1 MAISSA
7 GIGSGLDVAKIVEQM
22 VAAEKVP
29 LKKLEYKA
37 EGIQTQ
43 ISTYGEI
50 KSLTSK
56 LGDIVSKLTRD
67 SAWNGVSISS
77 SNPTLSGTMTG
88 IAATGTYN
96 IKVTH
101 LAQAQTT
108 ALGGT
113 GGIALAKDQAMGTAG
128 TITLKMGA
136 ESKDIN
142 ITSSDT
148 LTKIATKINE
158 AGMGIQAS
166 IVTDVNGQERLMLRS
181 KETGTDKSFKVEID
195 TALTKLGQKTSTDKA
210 FEVNLSAPLAAVLGQ
225 NTTQNAQNAK
235 VELNGLVVESSSN
248 TFANTIPGM
257 SFTVSEVTSTAATL
271 NVKADTEAMKKN
283 IQEFVDTYNE
293 LNDLLTKSTK
303 SVRTADGKLDPSV
316 QKEGVGTLQGD
327 SATVSLQN
335 SLRMLTQGISGSTG
349 GLTRLAEIGI
359 QMQEGGKLST
369 DTTKLDK
376 ALTNLEGLKGLFANK
391 ADALGQGGG
400 IAVNFKNFTDKL
412 LAFDGTLNTKS
423 DSLDSKLKSNT
434 AEQDKVNKRADTLE
448 KRLYAQYSALDTKMA
463 SLNALNA
470 YVSQMVTTWNK
481 AKS

>member
-7 GIGSGLDVAKIVEQM
+7 GIGSGLDVAKIVEQT
-22 VAAEKVP
+22 VAAEKTP

-56 LGDIVSKLTRD
+56 LGDIASKLTRD

-96 IKVTH
+96 IQVTH

-108 ALGGT
+108 ALGGA
-113 GGIALAKDQAMGTAG
+113 GGAALPKDKPMGAAG
-128 TITLKMGA
+128 TIKLTMGT
-136 ESKDIN
+136 ESKDIA
-142 ITSSDT
+142 IESSDT

-166 IVTDVNGQERLMLRS
+166 IVTNVDGQERLMLSS
-181 KETGTDKSFKVEID
+181 KETGTDKAFTVDID
-195 TALTKLGQKTSTDKA
+195 PALTKLGQAKA
-210 FEVNLSAPLAAVLGQ
+210 QA
-225 NTTQNAQNAK
+225 AQNAK
-235 VELNGLVVESSSN
+235 VKLNGMDVESSSN

-257 SFTVSEVTSTAATL
+257 SFTVSELTSTAATL

-423 DSLDSKLKSNT
+423 DSLESKLKSNT

-481 AKS
+481 G

>member
-96 IKVTH
+96 IKVTD

-108 ALGGT
+108 ALGGA
-113 GGIALAKDQAMGTAG
+113 GGIALAKDQAMGETG
-128 TITLKMGA
+128 TIKLKMGA
-136 ESKDIN
+136 VEKDI
-142 ITSSDT
+142 SVSGSDT

-158 AGMGIQAS
+158 AEMGIQAS
-166 IVTDVNGQERLMLRS
+166 VVTDVDGKERLMLRS
-181 KETGTDKSFKVEID
+181 KETGTDKAFTVDLGSLSS
-195 TALTKLGQKTSTDKA
+195 APAALGQA
-210 FEVNLSAPLAAVLGQ
+210 EAQAAK
-225 NTTQNAQNAK
+225 NAK
-235 VELNGLVVESSSN
+235 VKLNGMEVESSTN

-257 SFTVSEVTSTAATL
+257 SFTVSEVVTSTAATL

-412 LAFDGTLNTKS
+412 LSFDGTLNTKT
-423 DSLDSKLKSNT
+423 DSLERTLKSNS
-434 AEQDKVNKRADTLE
+434 AEQTKVNTRADTLE

>member
-22 VAAEKVP
+22 VAAEKIP

-108 ALGGT
+108 ALGGA
-113 GGIALAKDQAMGTAG
+113 GGIALAKDQTMGADG
-128 TITLKMGA
+128 TIKLKMGA
-136 ESKDIN
+136 VEKDI
-142 ITSSDT
+142 SVSGSDT

-158 AGMGIQAS
+158 AEMGIQAS
-166 IVTDVNGQERLMLRS
+166 VVTDVDGKERLMLRS
-181 KETGTDKSFKVEID
+181 KETGTDK
-195 TALTKLGQKTSTDKA
+195 A
-210 FEVNLSAPLAAVLGQ
+210 FTVDLSAAPTVLGQ

-271 NVKADTEAMKKN
+271 NVKPDTEAMKKN
-283 IQEFVDTYNE
+283 IQEFVDAYNE

-303 SVRTADGKLDPSV
+303 SVRTADGKVDQSA
-316 QKEGVGTLQGD
+316 QSSGVGTLQGD
-327 SATVSLQN
+327 STTVSLQN
-335 SLRMLTQGISGSTG
+335 SLRMLTQGISGSKG
-349 GLTRLAEIGI
+349 SLTRLSDIGI
-359 QMQEGGKLST
+359 QMQEGGKLSL
-369 DTTKLDK
+369 DASKLDK
-376 ALTNLEGLKGLFANK
+376 ALTNVDDLKGLFANK
-391 ADALGQGGG
+391 ADSQGQGGG
-400 IAVNFKNFTDKL
+400 IAVNFKNFTDQL

-423 DSLDSKLKSNT
+423 DSLDSKLKSNI
-434 AEQDKVNKRADTLE
+434 AEQDKVNKRADALE
-448 KRLYAQYSALDTKMA
+448 ARMYQQYSALDTKMA
-463 SLNALNA
+463 SLNALNS

-481 AKS
+481 AK

>member
-22 VAAEKVP
+22 VAAEKIP

-56 LGDIVSKLTRD
+56 LGDIASKLTRD
-67 SAWNGVSISS
+67 SAWNGVTISS
-77 SNPTLSGTMTG
+77 SNSTITGTMTG
-88 IAATGTYN
+88 IAAPGTYN
-96 IKVTH
+96 IKVTQ

-108 ALGGT
+108 VIGGADAV
-113 GGIALAKDQAMGTAG
+113 ALAKDETMGASG
-128 TITLKMGA
+128 TIKLKMGA
-136 ESKDIN
+136 VEKDISVS
-142 ITSSDT
+142 SSDT

-158 AGMGIQAS
+158 AEMGIQAS
-166 IVTDVNGQERLMLRS
+166 VVTDVDGKERLMLRS
-181 KETGTDKSFKVEID
+181 KETGTDK
-195 TALTKLGQKTSTDKA
+195 A
-210 FEVNLSAPLAAVLGQ
+210 FTVDLSSAPTVLGQ

-283 IQEFVDTYNE
+283 IQEFVEAYNA
-293 LNDLLTKSTK
+293 LNDLLTQSTK
-303 SVRTADGKLDPSV
+303 YVEESKTA
-316 QKEGVGTLQGD
+316 GVLQGD

-359 QMQEGGKLST
+359 QMQEGGKLSM

-376 ALTNLEGLKGLFANK
+376 ALTNVEGLKGLFANK
-391 ADALGQGGG
+391 ADSLGQGGG

-412 LAFDGTLNTKS
+412 LAFDGTLNTKT
-423 DSLDSKLKSNT
+423 DSLERTLKSNG

-448 KRLYAQYSALDTKMA
+448 TRLYAQYTALDTKMA

-470 YVSQMVTTWNK
+470 YVSQMVTTWNQPK
-481 AKS
+481 K

>member
-1 MAISSA
+1 
-7 GIGSGLDVAKIVEQM
+7 
-22 VAAEKVP
+22 
-29 LKKLEYKA
+29 
-37 EGIQTQ
+37 
-43 ISTYGEI
+43 
-50 KSLTSK
+50 

-96 IKVTH
+96 IQVTD

-108 ALGGT
+108 ALGGA
-113 GGIALAKDQAMGTAG
+113 GGIALAKDQAMGAAG
-128 TITLKMGA
+128 TIKLTMGT
-136 ESKDIN
+136 ESKDIA
-142 ITSSDT
+142 IESSDT

-166 IVTDVNGQERLMLRS
+166 IVTDVDGKERLMLRS
-181 KETGTDKSFKVEID
+181 KETGTDK
-195 TALTKLGQKTSTDKA
+195 A
-210 FEVNLSAPLAAVLGQ
+210 FTVDLSSAPTALGQ

-235 VELNGLVVESSSN
+235 VELNGLIVESSSN

-293 LNDLLTKSTK
+293 LNDLLTQSTK
-303 SVRTADGKLDPSV
+303 YVEESKTA
-316 QKEGVGTLQGD
+316 GVLQGD

-412 LAFDGTLNTKS
+412 LSFDGTLNTKT
-423 DSLDSKLKSNT
+423 DSLERTLKSNS
-434 AEQDKVNKRADTLE
+434 AEQTKVNTRADTLE

>member
-7 GIGSGLDVAKIVEQM
+7 GIGSGLDVAKIVKQM
-22 VAAEKVP
+22 VAAEKIP

-67 SAWNGVSISS
+67 SAWNGVTISS
-77 SNPTLSGTMTG
+77 SNSTITGTMTG
-88 IAATGTYN
+88 IAAPGTYN
-96 IKVTH
+96 IKVTQ

-108 ALGGT
+108 VIGGT
-113 GGIALAKDQAMGTAG
+113 GGAGGSALAKDQTMGADG
-128 TITLKMGA
+128 TIKLKMGA
-136 ESKDIN
+136 VEKDISVS
-142 ITSSDT
+142 SSDT

-158 AGMGIQAS
+158 AEMGIQAS
-166 IVTDVNGQERLMLRS
+166 VVTDVDGKERLMMRS
-181 KETGTDKSFKVEID
+181 KETGTDK
-195 TALTKLGQKTSTDKA
+195 A
-210 FEVNLSAPLAAVLGQ
+210 FTVDLSSAPTVLGQ

-271 NVKADTEAMKKN
+271 NVKPDTEAMKKN
-283 IQEFVDTYNE
+283 IQEFVDAYNE

-303 SVRTADGKLDPSV
+303 SVRTADGKVDQSA
-316 QKEGVGTLQGD
+316 QSSGVGTLQGD
-327 SATVSLQN
+327 STTVSLQN
-335 SLRMLTQGISGSTG
+335 SLRMLTQGISGSKG
-349 GLTRLAEIGI
+349 SLTRLSDIGI
-359 QMQEGGKLST
+359 QMQEGGKLSL
-369 DTTKLDK
+369 DASKLDK
-376 ALTNLEGLKGLFANK
+376 ALTNVDDLKGLFANK
-391 ADALGQGGG
+391 ADSQGQGGG
-400 IAVNFKNFTDKL
+400 IAVNFKNFTDQL

-423 DSLDSKLKSNT
+423 DSLDSKLKSNI
-434 AEQDKVNKRADTLE
+434 AEQDKVNKRADALE
-448 KRLYAQYSALDTKMA
+448 TRLYAQYSALDTKMA

>member
-96 IKVTH
+96 IQVTH

-108 ALGGT
+108 VIGGA
-113 GGIALAKDQAMGTAG
+113 GAVALAKDATMGASG
-128 TITLKMGA
+128 NIKLKMGA
-136 ESKDIN
+136 VEKEISVS
-142 ITSSDT
+142 SSDT

-158 AGMGIQAS
+158 AEMGIQAS
-166 IVTDVNGQERLMLRS
+166 VVTDVDGKERLMLRS
-181 KETGTDKSFKVEID
+181 KETGTDKAFTVDLGSLSSSP
-195 TALTKLGQKTSTDKA
+195 AALGQVEA
-210 FEVNLSAPLAAVLGQ
+210 QA
-225 NTTQNAQNAK
+225 AQNAK
-235 VELNGLVVESSSN
+235 VKLNGMEVESSTN

-283 IQEFVDTYNE
+283 IQEFVEAYNA
-293 LNDLLTKSTK
+293 LNDLLTQSTK
-303 SVRTADGKLDPSV
+303 YVEESKTA
-316 QKEGVGTLQGD
+316 GVLQGD

-412 LAFDGTLNTKS
+412 LSFDGTLNTKT
-423 DSLDSKLKSNT
+423 DSLERTLKSNS
-434 AEQDKVNKRADTLE
+434 AAQDKVNTRADTLE

>member
-56 LGDIVSKLTRD
+56 LGDIASKLTRD
-67 SAWNGVSISS
+67 SAWNGVTISS
-77 SNPTLSGTMTG
+77 SNSTITGTMTG
-88 IAATGTYN
+88 IAAPGTYN
-96 IKVTH
+96 IKVTQ

-108 ALGGT
+108 ALGGA
-113 GGIALAKDQAMGTAG
+113 GGIALAKDQAMGADG
-128 TITLKMGA
+128 TIKLKMGA
-136 ESKDIN
+136 VEKDISV
-142 ITSSDT
+142 SSLDT

-158 AGMGIQAS
+158 AEMGIQAS
-166 IVTDVNGQERLMLRS
+166 VVTDVDGKERLMLRS
-181 KETGTDKSFKVEID
+181 KETGTDK
-195 TALTKLGQKTSTDKA
+195 A
-210 FEVNLSAPLAAVLGQ
+210 FTVDLSAAPAPAPAPAPAVLGQ
-225 NTTQNAQNAK
+225 NTTQTAQNAK
-235 VELNGLVVESSSN
+235 VKLNGMEVESSTN

-283 IQEFVDTYNE
+283 IQEFVEAYNA
-293 LNDLLTKSTK
+293 LNDLLTQSTK
-303 SVRTADGKLDPSV
+303 YDEESKTA
-316 QKEGVGTLQGD
+316 GVLQGD

-412 LAFDGTLNTKS
+412 LSFDGTLNTKT
-423 DSLDSKLKSNT
+423 DSLERTLKSNS
-434 AEQDKVNKRADTLE
+434 AEQTKVNTRADTLE

-463 SLNALNA
+463 SLNALYA
-470 YVSQMVTTWNK
+470 YVSQMLTTWNK

>member
-7 GIGSGLDVAKIVEQM
+7 GIGSGLDVAKIVEQT

-56 LGDIVSKLTRD
+56 LGDIASKLTRD

-96 IKVTH
+96 IKVTD

-108 ALGGT
+108 ALGGV
-113 GGIALAKDQAMGTAG
+113 GGSALPKDQAMGAAG
-128 TITLKMGA
+128 TIKLTMGT
-136 ESKDIN
+136 ESKDIA
-142 ITSSDT
+142 IESSDT

-166 IVTDVNGQERLMLRS
+166 IVTNVDGQERLMLRS
-181 KETGTDKSFKVEID
+181 KETGTDKAFTVDLGSLSS
-195 TALTKLGQKTSTDKA
+195 APAALGQT
-210 FEVNLSAPLAAVLGQ
+210 
-225 NTTQNAQNAK
+225 TTQNAQNAK

-283 IQEFVDTYNE
+283 IQEFVEAYNA

-376 ALTNLEGLKGLFANK
+376 ALTNIDDLKGLFANK
-391 ADALGQGGG
+391 ADGLGQGGG

-423 DSLDSKLKSNT
+423 DSLESKLKSNT
-434 AEQDKVNKRADTLE
+434 AEQDKVNKRADALE

-470 YVSQMVTTWNK
+470 YVSQMVTTWNNS
-481 AKS
+481 KS

>member
-7 GIGSGLDVAKIVEQM
+7 GIGSGLDVAKIVEQT

-56 LGDIVSKLTRD
+56 LGDSVSKLTRD

-96 IKVTH
+96 IQVMH

-108 ALGGT
+108 ALGGA
-113 GGIALAKDQAMGTAG
+113 GGAALPKDQTMGAAG
-128 TITLKMGA
+128 TIKLTMGT
-136 ESKDIN
+136 ESKDIA
-142 ITSSDT
+142 IESSDT

-166 IVTDVNGQERLMLRS
+166 IVTDVDGKERLMLRS
-181 KETGTDKSFKVEID
+181 KETGTDKAFTVDLSSAP
-195 TALTKLGQKTSTDKA
+195 TALRQT
-210 FEVNLSAPLAAVLGQ
+210 P
-225 NTTQNAQNAK
+225 TQDAQNAK
-235 VELNGLVVESSSN
+235 VKLNGMDVESSSN

-423 DSLDSKLKSNT
+423 DSLESKLKSNT

-481 AKS
+481 G

>member
-96 IKVTH
+96 IQVTH

-108 ALGGT
+108 ALGGA
-113 GGIALAKDQAMGTAG
+113 GGAALPKDKPMGAAG
-128 TITLKMGA
+128 TIKLTMGT
-136 ESKDIN
+136 ESKDIA
-142 ITSSDT
+142 IESSDT

-166 IVTDVNGQERLMLRS
+166 IVTDVDGKERLMLRS
-181 KETGTDKSFKVEID
+181 KETGTDKAFTVDLGSLSS
-195 TALTKLGQKTSTDKA
+195 APAALGQ
-210 FEVNLSAPLAAVLGQ
+210 PL
-225 NTTQNAQNAK
+225 TPTQTAQNAK
-235 VELNGLVVESSSN
+235 VKLNGMDVESSSN

-293 LNDLLTKSTK
+293 LNDLLTQSTK
-303 SVRTADGKLDPSV
+303 YVEESKTA
-316 QKEGVGTLQGD
+316 GVLQGD

-412 LAFDGTLNTKS
+412 LSFDGTLNTKT
-423 DSLDSKLKSNT
+423 DSLERTLKSNS
-434 AEQDKVNKRADTLE
+434 AEQTKVNTRADTLE

>member
-22 VAAEKVP
+22 VAAEKIP

-77 SNPTLSGTMTG
+77 SNTTLSGTMTG

-96 IKVTH
+96 IEVTQ

-108 ALGGT
+108 ALGGA
-113 GGIALAKDQAMGTAG
+113 GGSALAKDQTMGADGTIKLTMGT
-128 TITLKMGA
+128 

-166 IVTDVNGQERLMLRS
+166 IVTDVDGKERLMLRS
-181 KETGTDKSFKVEID
+181 KETGTDK
-195 TALTKLGQKTSTDKA
+195 A
-210 FEVNLSAPLAAVLGQ
+210 FTVDLSAAPAVPPAPAVLGQ
-225 NTTQNAQNAK
+225 APTQNAQNAK
-235 VELNGLVVESSSN
+235 VELNGLVVESSTN

-257 SFTVSEVTSTAATL
+257 SFTVSELTSTAATL

-293 LNDLLTKSTK
+293 LNDLLTQSTK
-303 SVRTADGKLDPSV
+303 YVEESKTA
-316 QKEGVGTLQGD
+316 GVLQGD

-412 LAFDGTLNTKS
+412 LSFDGTLNTKT
-423 DSLDSKLKSNT
+423 DSLERTLKSNS
-434 AEQDKVNKRADTLE
+434 AAQDKVNTRADTLE

>member
-77 SNPTLSGTMTG
+77 SNTTLSGTMTG

-96 IKVTH
+96 IEVTH

-108 ALGGT
+108 ALGGA
-113 GGIALAKDQAMGTAG
+113 GGIALAKDQAMGAGG
-128 TITLKMGA
+128 TIKLIMGT
-136 ESKDIN
+136 EIKDIN

-181 KETGTDKSFKVEID
+181 KETGTDK
-195 TALTKLGQKTSTDKA
+195 A
-210 FEVNLSAPLAAVLGQ
+210 FEVNLSAAPAVLGQ
-225 NTTQNAQNAK
+225 TTPQIAQNAK
-235 VELNGLVVESSSN
+235 VKLNGMEVESSTN

-293 LNDLLTKSTK
+293 LNDLLTQSTK
-303 SVRTADGKLDPSV
+303 YVEESKTA
-316 QKEGVGTLQGD
+316 GVLQGD

-349 GLTRLAEIGI
+349 G
-359 QMQEGGKLST
+359 
-369 DTTKLDK
+369 
-376 ALTNLEGLKGLFANK
+376 
-391 ADALGQGGG
+391 
-400 IAVNFKNFTDKL
+400 
-412 LAFDGTLNTKS
+412 
-423 DSLDSKLKSNT
+423 
-434 AEQDKVNKRADTLE
+434 
-448 KRLYAQYSALDTKMA
+448 
-463 SLNALNA
+463 
-470 YVSQMVTTWNK
+470 
-481 AKS
+481 

>member
-22 VAAEKVP
+22 VAAEKTP

-96 IKVTH
+96 IQVTH

-108 ALGGT
+108 ALGGA
-113 GGIALAKDQAMGTAG
+113 GGIALAKDQAMGAAG
-128 TITLKMGA
+128 TIKLTMGS
-136 ESKDIN
+136 ESKDID
-142 ITSSDT
+142 ITSLDT
-148 LTKIATKINE
+148 LSKIATKINE
-158 AGMGIQAS
+158 AEMGIQAS
-166 IVTDVNGQERLMLRS
+166 VVTDVDGKERLMLRS
-181 KETGTDKSFKVEID
+181 KETGTDKAFTVD
-195 TALTKLGQKTSTDKA
+195 LGA
-210 FEVNLSAPLAAVLGQ
+210 APTVLGQ

-235 VELNGLVVESSSN
+235 VELNGLVVESSAN

-293 LNDLLTKSTK
+293 LNDLLTQSTK
-303 SVRTADGKLDPSV
+303 YVEESKTA
-316 QKEGVGTLQGD
+316 GVLQGD

-412 LAFDGTLNTKS
+412 LSFDGTLNTKT
-423 DSLDSKLKSNT
+423 DSLERTLKSNS
-434 AEQDKVNKRADTLE
+434 AEQTKVNTRADTLE

>member
-7 GIGSGLDVAKIVEQM
+7 GIGSGLDVAKIVEQT

-56 LGDIVSKLTRD
+56 LGDIASKLTRD

-96 IKVTH
+96 IQVTD

-108 ALGGT
+108 VLGGAGGA
-113 GGIALAKDQAMGTAG
+113 GGIALAKDQTMGTAG
-128 TITLKMGA
+128 TIKLTMGT
-136 ESKDIN
+136 ESKDIA
-142 ITSSDT
+142 IESSDT

-166 IVTDVNGQERLMLRS
+166 IVTNVDGQERLMLRS
-181 KETGTDKSFKVEID
+181 KETGTDKAFTVDLSSAP
-195 TALTKLGQKTSTDKA
+195 TALGQTEA
-210 FEVNLSAPLAAVLGQ
+210 QAAK
-225 NTTQNAQNAK
+225 NAK
-235 VELNGLVVESSSN
+235 VKLNGMEVESSSN

-283 IQEFVDTYNE
+283 IQEFVEAYNA
-293 LNDLLTKSTK
+293 LNDLLTQSTK
-303 SVRTADGKLDPSV
+303 YVEESKTA
-316 QKEGVGTLQGD
+316 GVLQGD

-335 SLRMLTQGISGSTG
+335 SLRMLTQGISGSKG
-349 GLTRLAEIGI
+349 SLTRLSDIGI
-359 QMQEGGKLST
+359 QMQEGGKLSL
-369 DTTKLDK
+369 DASKLDK
-376 ALTNLEGLKGLFANK
+376 ALTNIDDLKGLFANK
-391 ADALGQGGG
+391 ADGLGQGGG

-423 DSLDSKLKSNT
+423 DSLESKLKSNI
-434 AEQDKVNKRADTLE
+434 AEQDKVNKRADALE

>member
-7 GIGSGLDVAKIVEQM
+7 GIGSGLDVAKIVEQT
-22 VAAEKVP
+22 VAAEKTP
-29 LKKLEYKA
+29 LKKLETKA

-56 LGDIVSKLTRD
+56 LGDIASKLTRD
-67 SAWNGVSISS
+67 SAWNGVTISS
-77 SNPTLSGTMTG
+77 SNSTITGTMTG
-88 IAATGTYN
+88 IAAPGTYN
-96 IKVTH
+96 IKVTQ

-108 ALGGT
+108 VIGGADAV
-113 GGIALAKDQAMGTAG
+113 ALAKDETMGADG
-128 TITLKMGA
+128 TIKLKMGA
-136 ESKDIN
+136 VEKDI
-142 ITSSDT
+142 SVSGSDT

-158 AGMGIQAS
+158 AEMGIQAS
-166 IVTDVNGQERLMLRS
+166 VVTDVDGKERLMLRS
-181 KETGTDKSFKVEID
+181 KETGTDK
-195 TALTKLGQKTSTDKA
+195 A
-210 FEVNLSAPLAAVLGQ
+210 FTVDLSSAPTVLGQ

-235 VELNGLVVESSSN
+235 VELNGLVVESSAN

-412 LAFDGTLNTKS
+412 LSFDGTLNTKT
-423 DSLDSKLKSNT
+423 DSLERTLKSNS
-434 AEQDKVNKRADTLE
+434 AEQTKVNTRADTLE

>member
-108 ALGGT
+108 ALGGA
-113 GGIALAKDQAMGTAG
+113 GGIALAKDQAMGAVG
-128 TITLKMGA
+128 TIKLKMGA
-136 ESKDIN
+136 VEKDI
-142 ITSSDT
+142 SVSGSDT

-158 AGMGIQAS
+158 AEMGIQAS
-166 IVTDVNGQERLMLRS
+166 VVTDVDGKERLMLRS
-181 KETGTDKSFKVEID
+181 KETGTDK
-195 TALTKLGQKTSTDKA
+195 A
-210 FEVNLSAPLAAVLGQ
+210 FTVDLSAAPTVLGQ

-235 VELNGLVVESSSN
+235 VELNGLVVESSAN

-293 LNDLLTKSTK
+293 LNDLLTQSTK
-303 SVRTADGKLDPSV
+303 YVEESKTA
-316 QKEGVGTLQGD
+316 GVLQGD

-412 LAFDGTLNTKS
+412 LSFDGTLNTKT
-423 DSLDSKLKSNT
+423 DSLERTLKSNS
-434 AEQDKVNKRADTLE
+434 AEQTKVNTRADTLE

>member
-22 VAAEKVP
+22 VAAEKIP

-77 SNPTLSGTMTG
+77 SNTTLSGTMTG

-113 GGIALAKDQAMGTAG
+113 DGAGGSALTKDQTMGAAG
-128 TITLKMGA
+128 TIKLKMGA
-136 ESKDIN
+136 VEKDI
-142 ITSSDT
+142 SVSGSDT

-158 AGMGIQAS
+158 AEMGIQAS
-166 IVTDVNGQERLMLRS
+166 VVTDVDGKERLMLRS
-181 KETGTDKSFKVEID
+181 KETGTDKAFTVDLGSLSS
-195 TALTKLGQKTSTDKA
+195 APAALGQ
-210 FEVNLSAPLAAVLGQ
+210 PL
-225 NTTQNAQNAK
+225 TPTQTAQNAK
-235 VELNGLVVESSSN
+235 VKLNGMDVESSSN

-293 LNDLLTKSTK
+293 LNDLLTQSTK
-303 SVRTADGKLDPSV
+303 YVEESKTA
-316 QKEGVGTLQGD
+316 GVLQGD

-412 LAFDGTLNTKS
+412 LSFDGTLNTKT
-423 DSLDSKLKSNT
+423 DSLERTLKSNS
-434 AEQDKVNKRADTLE
+434 AEQTKVNTRADTLE

>member
-22 VAAEKVP
+22 VAAEKIP

-113 GGIALAKDQAMGTAG
+113 GGAGGSALAKDQTMGADG
-128 TITLKMGA
+128 TIKLKMGA
-136 ESKDIN
+136 VEKDISVS
-142 ITSSDT
+142 SSDT

-158 AGMGIQAS
+158 AEMGIQAS
-166 IVTDVNGQERLMLRS
+166 VVTDVDGKERLMLRS
-181 KETGTDKSFKVEID
+181 KETGTDK
-195 TALTKLGQKTSTDKA
+195 A
-210 FEVNLSAPLAAVLGQ
+210 FTVDLNSAPAVLGQ

-235 VELNGLVVESSSN
+235 VELNGMAVESSSN

-257 SFTVSEVTSTAATL
+257 SFTVSELTSTAATL

-283 IQEFVDTYNE
+283 IQEFVEAYNA
-293 LNDLLTKSTK
+293 LNDLLTQSTK
-303 SVRTADGKLDPSV
+303 YVEESKTA
-316 QKEGVGTLQGD
+316 GVLQGD

-412 LAFDGTLNTKS
+412 LSFDGTLNTKT
-423 DSLDSKLKSNT
+423 DSLERTLKSNS
-434 AEQDKVNKRADTLE
+434 AAQDKVNTRADTLE

>member
-7 GIGSGLDVAKIVEQM
+7 GIGSGLDVAKIVEQT
-22 VAAEKVP
+22 VAAEKIP

-56 LGDIVSKLTRD
+56 LGDIASKLTRD
-67 SAWNGVSISS
+67 SAWNGVNIRS
-77 SNPTLSGTMTG
+77 SNSTISGTMTG
-88 IAATGTYN
+88 IAAPGTYN

-108 ALGGT
+108 AIGGAN
-113 GGIALAKDQAMGTAG
+113 GVALAKDETMGAAG
-128 TITLKMGA
+128 TIKLTMDGETKELSISA
-136 ESKDIN
+136 
-142 ITSSDT
+142 SDT

-166 IVTDVNGQERLMLRS
+166 IVTDVDGKERLMLRS
-181 KETGTDKSFKVEID
+181 KETGTDKAFTVDLSSAP
-195 TALTKLGQKTSTDKA
+195 TALRQT
-210 FEVNLSAPLAAVLGQ
+210 P
-225 NTTQNAQNAK
+225 TQDAQNAK
-235 VELNGLVVESSSN
+235 VKLNGMEVESSSN

-283 IQEFVDTYNE
+283 IQEFVDAYNE

-412 LAFDGTLNTKS
+412 LSFDGTLNTKT
-423 DSLDSKLKSNT
+423 DSLERTLKSNS
-434 AEQDKVNKRADTLE
+434 AEQTKVNTRADTLE

>member
-96 IKVTH
+96 IQVTD

-108 ALGGT
+108 VLGGAGGA
-113 GGIALAKDQAMGTAG
+113 GGIALAKDQAMGAVG
-128 TITLKMGA
+128 TIKLKMGA
-136 ESKDIN
+136 VEKDI
-142 ITSSDT
+142 SVSGSDT

-158 AGMGIQAS
+158 AEMGIQAS
-166 IVTDVNGQERLMLRS
+166 VVTDVDGKERLMLRS
-181 KETGTDKSFKVEID
+181 KETGTDK
-195 TALTKLGQKTSTDKA
+195 A
-210 FEVNLSAPLAAVLGQ
+210 FTVDLSAAPTVLGQ

-235 VELNGLVVESSSN
+235 VELNGLVVESSAN

-293 LNDLLTKSTK
+293 LNDLLTQSTK
-303 SVRTADGKLDPSV
+303 YVEESKTA
-316 QKEGVGTLQGD
+316 GVLQGD

-349 GLTRLAEIGI
+349 GLTRLADIGI
-359 QMQEGGKLST
+359 QMQEGGKLSM

-376 ALTNLEGLKGLFANK
+376 ALTNIDDLKGLFANK
-391 ADALGQGGG
+391 ADSLGQGGG

-412 LAFDGTLNTKS
+412 LSFDGTLNTKT
-423 DSLDSKLKSNT
+423 DSLERTLKSNT
-434 AEQDKVNKRADTLE
+434 AEQDKVNKRAEALE
-448 KRLYAQYSALDTKMA
+448 TRLYAQYSALDTKMA

-481 AKS
+481 

>member
-96 IKVTH
+96 IKVTD

-113 GGIALAKDQAMGTAG
+113 GGIALAKDQTMRADGTIKLTMGT
-128 TITLKMGA
+128 
-136 ESKDIN
+136 ESKDIA
-142 ITSSDT
+142 IESSDT

-166 IVTDVNGQERLMLRS
+166 VVTDVDGKERLMLRS
-181 KETGTDKSFKVEID
+181 KETGTDK
-195 TALTKLGQKTSTDKA
+195 A
-210 FEVNLSAPLAAVLGQ
+210 FTVDLIAAPAVLGQ
-225 NTTQNAQNAK
+225 TTPQTAKNAK
-235 VELNGLVVESSSN
+235 VKLNGMDVESSTN

-293 LNDLLTKSTK
+293 LNDLLTQSTK
-303 SVRTADGKLDPSV
+303 YVEESKTA
-316 QKEGVGTLQGD
+316 GVLQGD

-412 LAFDGTLNTKS
+412 LSFDGTLNTKT
-423 DSLDSKLKSNT
+423 DSLERTLKSNS
-434 AEQDKVNKRADTLE
+434 AEQTKVNTRADTLE

>member
-7 GIGSGLDVAKIVEQM
+7 GIGSGLDVAKIVEQT

-96 IKVTH
+96 IQVTH

-108 ALGGT
+108 ALGGA
-113 GGIALAKDQAMGTAG
+113 GGAALPKDKPMGAAG
-128 TITLKMGA
+128 TIKLTMGT
-136 ESKDIN
+136 ESKDIA
-142 ITSSDT
+142 IESSDT

-166 IVTDVNGQERLMLRS
+166 IVTNVDGQERLMLRS
-181 KETGTDKSFKVEID
+181 KETGTDK
-195 TALTKLGQKTSTDKA
+195 A
-210 FEVNLSAPLAAVLGQ
+210 FTVGLSAPLAAVLGQ
-225 NTTQNAQNAK
+225 ATPQTAQNAK
-235 VELNGLVVESSSN
+235 VKLNGMEVESSSN

-293 LNDLLTKSTK
+293 LNDLLTQSTK
-303 SVRTADGKLDPSV
+303 YVEESKTA
-316 QKEGVGTLQGD
+316 GVLQGD

-412 LAFDGTLNTKS
+412 LSFDGTLNTKT
-423 DSLDSKLKSNT
+423 DSLERTLKSNS
-434 AEQDKVNKRADTLE
+434 AEQTKVNTRADTLE

>member
-7 GIGSGLDVAKIVEQM
+7 GIGSGLDVAKIVEQT
-22 VAAEKVP
+22 VAAEKIP

-56 LGDIVSKLTRD
+56 LGDIASKLTRD

-77 SNPTLSGTMTG
+77 SNTTLSGTMTG
-88 IAATGTYN
+88 IAAPGTYN

-113 GGIALAKDQAMGTAG
+113 GGAGGSALAKDQTMGADGTIKLTMGT
-128 TITLKMGA
+128 
-136 ESKDIN
+136 ESKDIA
-142 ITSSDT
+142 ISSSDT

-166 IVTDVNGQERLMLRS
+166 IVTNVDGQERLMLRS
-181 KETGTDKSFKVEID
+181 KETGTDK
-195 TALTKLGQKTSTDKA
+195 A
-210 FEVNLSAPLAAVLGQ
+210 FTVDLSSAPGVLGQ

-235 VELNGLVVESSSN
+235 VELNGMEVESSSN

-257 SFTVSEVTSTAATL
+257 SFTVSELTSTAATL

-283 IQEFVDTYNE
+283 IQEFVEAYNA
-293 LNDLLTKSTK
+293 LNDLLTQSTK
-303 SVRTADGKLDPSV
+303 YVEESKTA
-316 QKEGVGTLQGD
+316 GVLQGD

-412 LAFDGTLNTKS
+412 LSFDGTLNTKT
-423 DSLDSKLKSNT
+423 DSLERTLKSNS
-434 AEQDKVNKRADTLE
+434 AEQDKVNTRADTLE

-481 AKS
+481 

>member
-7 GIGSGLDVAKIVEQM
+7 GIGSGLDVAKIVEQT
-22 VAAEKVP
+22 VAAEKIP

-56 LGDIVSKLTRD
+56 LGDIASKLTRD
-67 SAWNGVSISS
+67 SAWNGVTISS
-77 SNPTLSGTMTG
+77 SNSTITGTMTG
-88 IAATGTYN
+88 IAAPGTYN
-96 IKVTH
+96 IKVTQ

-108 ALGGT
+108 VIGGADAV
-113 GGIALAKDQAMGTAG
+113 ALAKDETMGADG
-128 TITLKMGA
+128 TIKLKMGA
-136 ESKDIN
+136 VEKDISVS
-142 ITSSDT
+142 SSDT

-158 AGMGIQAS
+158 AEMGIQAS
-166 IVTDVNGQERLMLRS
+166 VVTDVDGKERLMLRS
-181 KETGTDKSFKVEID
+181 KETGTDKAFTVDID
-195 TALTKLGQKTSTDKA
+195 PDLTKLGQAKA
-210 FEVNLSAPLAAVLGQ
+210 QA
-225 NTTQNAQNAK
+225 AQNAK
-235 VELNGLVVESSSN
+235 VELNGMEVESSSN

-283 IQEFVDTYNE
+283 IQEFVDAYNE

-303 SVRTADGKLDPSV
+303 SVRTADGKVDQSA
-316 QKEGVGTLQGD
+316 QSSGVGTLQGD

-335 SLRMLTQGISGSTG
+335 SLRMLTQGISGSKG
-349 GLTRLAEIGI
+349 SLTRLSDIGI
-359 QMQEGGKLST
+359 QMQEGGKLSL
-369 DTTKLDK
+369 DVSKLDK
-376 ALTNLEGLKGLFANK
+376 ALTNVDDLKGLFANK
-391 ADALGQGGG
+391 ADSLGQGGG

-434 AEQDKVNKRADTLE
+434 AEQDKVNKRADALE
-448 KRLYAQYSALDTKMA
+448 TRLYQQYSALDVKMA
-463 SLNALNA
+463 SLNALNS

-481 AKS
+481 SQN

>member
-22 VAAEKVP
+22 VAAEKTP

-96 IKVTH
+96 IQVTH

-108 ALGGT
+108 VLGGA
-113 GGIALAKDQAMGTAG
+113 GGAALPKDKPMGAAG
-128 TITLKMGA
+128 TIKLTMGT
-136 ESKDIN
+136 ESKDIA
-142 ITSSDT
+142 IESSDT

-166 IVTDVNGQERLMLRS
+166 IVTDVDGKERLMLRS
-181 KETGTDKSFKVEID
+181 KETGTDKAFTVDID
-195 TALTKLGQKTSTDKA
+195 PALTKLGQAKA
-210 FEVNLSAPLAAVLGQ
+210 QA
-225 NTTQNAQNAK
+225 AQNAK
-235 VELNGLVVESSSN
+235 VKLNGMDVESSTN

-412 LAFDGTLNTKS
+412 LSFDGTLNTKT
-423 DSLDSKLKSNT
+423 DSLERTLKSNS
-434 AEQDKVNKRADTLE
+434 AEQTKVNTRADTLE